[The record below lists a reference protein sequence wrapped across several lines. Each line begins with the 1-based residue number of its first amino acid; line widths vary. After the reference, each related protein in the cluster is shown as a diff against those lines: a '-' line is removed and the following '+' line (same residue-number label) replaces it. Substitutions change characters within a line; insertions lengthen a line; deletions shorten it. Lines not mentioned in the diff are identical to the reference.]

1 MTFRITRHSGYAAP
15 RDALELLLRRLGAR
29 HDEVS
34 FAMVGPEIRARWGDD
49 TGDSTTREIMAE
61 MGRWAVF
68 EIVRDICERSPELQT
83 DWFAVSHL
91 G

>member
-1 MTFRITRHSGYAAP
+1 
-15 RDALELLLRRLGAR
+15 
-29 HDEVS
+29 
-34 FAMVGPEIRARWGDD
+34 MVGPEIRARWGDD